1 MPRIEPTPR
10 VAVRE
15 LEVEDAFRTLPRLL
29 SQALGFDFELSI
41 IARQK
46 DLPSGRLDLLAV
58 GQRRIFLIELKVER
72 YKSAFLKQVLGY
84 RQDLVALQEAGQFID
99 GPVEPVLL
107 VIAAAKS
114 AYDECEAREVVLREY
129 SPANVLKGFY
139 DHMAAQ
145 VNFLSVRPID
155 LGVWNI
161 HLINRV
167 LYSLPTRNTIN
178 DLAANLQIAWK
189 TIRNHLQFASELG
202 LVSQLNKRYFL
213 ADLGVEYVQARDPLL
228 PEDAVSE
235 EQLRI
240 LRSHIVSDPF
250 ASRIIFGIYSV
261 VEVVFILARNTYPVD
276 MGDLINYYRETV
288 GKRFDWATDRSA
300 YVGASEYAN
309 FAVELG
315 LLAKAGRSLL
325 LTPAGFRFVLMLQL
339 HKGLKLVDA
348 LQPP

>member
-1 MPRIEPTPR
+1 MARRKTTPDF
-10 VAVRE
+10 AVRE

-29 SQALGFDFELSI
+29 SDALGLDFELSI
-41 IARQK
+41 IARQRE
-46 DLPSGRLDLLAV
+46 LPSGRLDLLAV
-58 GQRRIFLIELKVER
+58 GQRRIFLIELKVEP
-72 YKSAFLKQVLGY
+72 YMSAFLTQVLGY
-84 RQDLVALQEAGQFID
+84 QKDRIALQEAGQLLEGTI
-99 GPVEPVLL
+99 EPVLL
-107 VIAAAKS
+107 VTAAGDS
-114 AYDECEAREVVLREY
+114 AYGECEAQGVILREY
-129 SPANVLKGFY
+129 SPTDVLKGFY
-139 DHMAAQ
+139 DQMAAQ
-145 VNFLSVRPID
+145 VDFLSVRPVD

-167 LYSLPTRNTIN
+167 LYSLSAHNTVN
-178 DLAANLQIAWK
+178 ELAANLQIAWK
-189 TIRNHLQFASELG
+189 TIRNHLQFATELG
-202 LVSQLNKRYFL
+202 LVRQLKKRYFL

-240 LRSHIVSDPF
+240 LRGHIVRDPF
-250 ASRIIFGIYSV
+250 ASRIVFGIYSV
-261 VEVVFILARNTYPVD
+261 VEAVFVLARNTYPVD
-276 MGDLINYYRETV
+276 MGDLVNYYRETV

-300 YVGASEYAN
+300 FVGASEYAN

>member
-1 MPRIEPTPR
+1 MRRAEATQR
-10 VAVRE
+10 TAVRE
-15 LEVEDAFRTLPRLL
+15 LEVEDVFRTLPHLL
-29 SQALGFDFELSI
+29 SRALGLDFELNI

-58 GQRRIFLIELKVER
+58 GRRRIFLIELKVER
-72 YKSAFLKQVLGY
+72 YQPAFLQQVLRY
-84 RQDLVALQEAGQFID
+84 RQDLIALQEEDQFIH
-99 GPVEPVLL
+99 GPIDPVLL
-107 VIAAAKS
+107 VVGATSS
-114 AYDECEAREVVLREY
+114 AYDECDSQGVLLKEY
-129 SPANVLKGFY
+129 SPAEILKDFY
-139 DHMAAQ
+139 GHMAAQ

-167 LYSLPTRNTIN
+167 LYSLRTLNTL
-178 DLAANLQIAWK
+178 DELAANLQIAWK
-189 TIRNHLQFASELG
+189 TIRNHLQFAGELG
-202 LVSQLNKRYFL
+202 LVRRIEGRYFL
-213 ADLGVEYVQARDPLL
+213 ADLGAEYVEARDPLL

-250 ASRIIFGIYSV
+250 ASRVIFGIYSV
-261 VEVVFILARNTYPVD
+261 VEAVFVLARNTYPVD
-276 MGDLINYYRETV
+276 MGHLASYYRETV
-288 GKRFDWATDRSA
+288 GKRYDWSADRSA
-300 YVGASEYAN
+300 FTGASEYAN

-315 LLAKAGRSLL
+315 LLAKAGGSLL